1 MKALEEEVQ
10 KTKEA
15 AAQAAKEA
23 ALAKA
28 SLGRCPES
36 FGTGMGMW
44 LCHALSTA
52 GDTPKWRCTSISI
65 YATLILKDDDK
76 PWGYHEV
83 LCLFF
88 FGGGGVS
95 TQITLFQI
103 IPYGHHIGDPWGSYV
118 GLPCRQWKPWSDEFE
133 SSARGQPSPFRR
145 WALRK
150 TSQFEMMISD
160 VHGSRLDAGH
170 FSVSHAW
177 VRTAIKDY
185 LYKGCCR
192 SWGWRLGLTPPSL
205 RNPGR
210 PKGRTRSA
218 AKV

>member
-44 LCHALSTA
+44 LCLALSTA

-76 PWGYHEV
+76 P
-83 LCLFF
+83 
-88 FGGGGVS
+88 
-95 TQITLFQI
+95 
-103 IPYGHHIGDPWGSYV
+103 
-118 GLPCRQWKPWSDEFE
+118 
-133 SSARGQPSPFRR
+133 
-145 WALRK
+145 
-150 TSQFEMMISD
+150 
-160 VHGSRLDAGH
+160 
-170 FSVSHAW
+170 
-177 VRTAIKDY
+177 
-185 LYKGCCR
+185 
-192 SWGWRLGLTPPSL
+192 
-205 RNPGR
+205 
-210 PKGRTRSA
+210 
-218 AKV
+218 